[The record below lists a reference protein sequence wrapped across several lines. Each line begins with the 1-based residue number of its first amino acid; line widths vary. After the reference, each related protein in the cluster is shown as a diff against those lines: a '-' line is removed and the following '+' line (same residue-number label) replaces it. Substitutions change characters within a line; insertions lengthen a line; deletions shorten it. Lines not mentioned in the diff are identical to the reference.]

1 MEDQKSFVRNVL
13 PAAEK
18 ASAATGIPTNVIM
31 AQWALES
38 GWGKSGLA
46 KTGNLGG
53 IKEWGKGAAV
63 DMPTK
68 EVVNGEKINTM
79 GRFKDFKGNIGSYAD
94 SYAKLMSGPRY
105 AQVRAQRD
113 PLKAID
119 ALSRSG
125 YATEKPDIYRK
136 GITGTYQTIQ
146 KILNDQTKNTSSKET
161 PATKE
166 LSMKL
171 KDVGKALAKG
181 MSPSG
186 QTPIEDII
194 PGSGK
199 TEKTPEEIQSFL
211 NQFVSDAG
219 DETQNEM
226 EKMLNTYAESLSA
239 PQFGDYNNPTKYKF
253 PGFFNG

>member
-1 MEDQKSFVRNVL
+1 MEVQKSFVRNVL

-68 EVVNGEKINTM
+68 EVVNGQKINTT
-79 GRFKDFKGNIGSYAD
+79 GRFKDFKGDVGSYAE

-113 PLKAID
+113 PMKAIE

-125 YATEKPDIYRK
+125 YATEKPDVYKK
-136 GITGTYQTIQ
+136 GVTGTYQTIQ
-146 KILNDQTKNTSSKET
+146 KILNEQTKAEEPIPGFSMAKEKT
-161 PATKE
+161 GTA
-166 LSMKL
+166 
-171 KDVGKALAKG
+171 VAKG
-181 MSPSG
+181 ISPTGRHS
-186 QTPIEDII
+186 IEDII
-194 PGSGK
+194 PGSEENK
-199 TEKTPEEIQSFL
+199 KPDEKEVQTFL
-211 NQFVSDAG
+211 SQLAG
-219 DETQNEM
+219 TRENEASN
-226 EKMLNTYAESLSA
+226 ELENMLSAYAESMAIPEFSSFKSPA
-239 PQFGDYNNPTKYKF
+239 GYRF
-253 PGFFNG
+253 PGYFNG